1 MKTVEVKEINL
12 LLENFYIYKEY
23 PSDGLF
29 LVNDMTTVD
38 DYTILVYVK
47 NSCVLHVGEGRD
59 LNYRGIEEKK
69 EVKTQNQI
77 SEDFFLKTLSLVVN
91 KDESYKK

>member
-12 LLENFYIYKEY
+12 SLGNFYIYKEY

-38 DYTILVYVK
+38 DYTLLVYVK
-47 NSCVLHVGEGRD
+47 SNCVTYAGEGMD
-59 LNYRGIEEKK
+59 LNYIEIEEKK
-69 EVKTQNQI
+69 EEKTKTQI

-91 KDESYKK
+91 KDESYK